1 MEMLGSAIVSI
12 SFVVFLWAAVGLIQ
26 PRWARIPNRGTAVA
40 IWVLSVV
47 LLAAGDSLRPDTPDV
62 VDAVETP
69 TQRSQNVGG
78 IPGDAALLSE
88 MTTAVRG
95 VGAVDWRYME
105 PTGDFAER
113 MLTER
118 MISSVTG
125 EPVGQ
130 SGERRTFRYAFPDG
144 GELWMYARPCGD
156 EDSGLCVF
164 GVGSG
169 PDESASVVTRPRVE
183 RTGISAAEFKSS
195 VMWNDM
201 EPVGVFADRMPPG
214 VTGGPVGRTGET
226 RNFRYTFPAGG
237 SLEMGARPC
246 SEGEGL
252 CVYVVR

>member
-1 MEMLGSAIVSI
+1 MSKKTGGA
-12 SFVVFLWAAVGLIQ
+12 
-26 PRWARIPNRGTAVA
+26 
-40 IWVLSVV
+40 
-47 LLAAGDSLRPDTPDV
+47 SLRPDTPDV

-95 VGAVDWRYME
+95 VGAVNWRYME

-130 SGERRTFRYAFPDG
+130 SGE
-144 GELWMYARPCGD
+144 
-156 EDSGLCVF
+156 
-164 GVGSG
+164 
-169 PDESASVVTRPRVE
+169 
-183 RTGISAAEFKSS
+183 
-195 VMWNDM
+195 
-201 EPVGVFADRMPPG
+201 
-214 VTGGPVGRTGET
+214 T
-226 RNFRYTFPAGG
+226 RNFRYTFPGGG

-252 CVYVVR
+252 CV

>member
-1 MEMLGSAIVSI
+1 
-12 SFVVFLWAAVGLIQ
+12 
-26 PRWARIPNRGTAVA
+26 
-40 IWVLSVV
+40 
-47 LLAAGDSLRPDTPDV
+47 
-62 VDAVETP
+62 
-69 TQRSQNVGG
+69 
-78 IPGDAALLSE
+78 

-95 VGAVDWRYME
+95 VGAVNWRYME

-130 SGERRTFRYAFPDG
+130 RGERRTFRYAFPDG

-195 VMWNDM
+195 VTWNDM
-201 EPVGVFADRMPPG
+201 EPIGVFADRMPPG

>member
-12 SFVVFLWAAVGLIQ
+12 SFVVFLWAAVGLIR

-95 VGAVDWRYME
+95 VGAVNWRYME

-113 MLTER
+113 MVLPS
-118 MISSVTG
+118 SSVG
-125 EPVGQ
+125 E
-130 SGERRTFRYAFPDG
+130 
-144 GELWMYARPCGD
+144 
-156 EDSGLCVF
+156 
-164 GVGSG
+164 
-169 PDESASVVTRPRVE
+169 ESLSP
-183 RTGISAAEFKSS
+183 
-195 VMWNDM
+195 NH
-201 EPVGVFADRMPPG
+201 PG
-214 VTGGPVGRTGET
+214 TPSR
-226 RNFRYTFPAGG
+226 F
-237 SLEMGARPC
+237 
-246 SEGEGL
+246 
-252 CVYVVR
+252 